1 MKEYIERQKAKEAI
15 AAYCAPIKNSLQASA
30 LNELLVQLDV
40 LPAAD
45 VVEVRHGRWELG
57 NVEPGYFTP
66 GGNRPWVCSECGR
79 IVSWFLEKPTEEYCH
94 CGCKMDK
101 EE

>member
-1 MKEYIERQKAKEAI
+1 MAESISICRHNKNGTGYCERLGEYCVEGPCKTEELIE
-15 AAYCAPIKNSLQASA
+15 YAP
-30 LNELLVQLDV
+30 
-40 LPAAD
+40 
-45 VVEVRHGRWELG
+45 VRHGRWELG

-79 IVSWFLEKPTEEYCH
+79 IVSWCLEKPTEEYCH

-101 EE
+101 EG